1 MKPTRRRE
9 KKHTGLLRAVRDP
22 KGKIVAFGR
31 TAIGQ
36 AIYDVCFSSMSAVQ
50 VAKRYKVPRQF
61 VLDQRRKMRDEGR
74 RKR

>member
-9 KKHTGLLRAVRDP
+9 KKHTGLLREVRDP
-22 KGKIVAFGR
+22 KGKLVGFGR

-36 AIYDVCFSSMSAVQ
+36 AVYDVCFSSMSAAK
-50 VAKRYKVPRQF
+50 VAKRYRVSREF
-61 VLDQRRKMRDEGR
+61 VLEQRRKMREEER